1 MIYKFKNGGTVK
13 LQGAWSKIP
22 KIINKTIKNI
32 RGADGKIFHS
42 QIVRN
47 PNNFYRAVG
56 KDAIL
61 DAKKSG
67 LIRGNP
73 LRTNDNYPFFARAK
87 EPFYWHNYV
96 IEGTPDSSDWISAYP
111 YVYSGNKEI
120 VKIPKVPDR
129 DYSLGYDTP
138 IGKKESNGFQLTG
151 GSDLNFLKG
160 YEVFPI
166 TLNKTPT
173 TNFKYWQKH
182 PLIGWRL
189 HEF

>member
-47 PNNFYRAVG
+47 PNNYYRSVD
-56 KDAIL
+56 KEAIL
-61 DAKKSG
+61 DAKSSG
-67 LIRGNP
+67 LIRGH
-73 LRTNDNYPFFARAK
+73 YPESDFPGSPYFARSH
-87 EPFYWHNYV
+87 EPFNWRKYV
-96 IEGTPDSSDWISAYP
+96 IEGTPESARWIGASKYNN
-111 YVYSGNKEI
+111 G
-120 VKIPKVPDR
+120 KIIDVTEKPLY
-129 DYSLGYDTP
+129 DYSKGYYSADP
-138 IGKKESNGFQLTG
+138 EMSPKDY
-151 GSDLNFLKG
+151 SDFIND
-160 YEVFPI
+160 YEVFP
-166 TLNKTPT
+166 L
-173 TNFKYWQKH
+173 TNGSINSSPASNFRYWQKH